1 MNRILGRAMPY
12 ELPPDPSTARR
23 TRLTRWVTFG
33 LAALLVAAVAYFAY
47 VGYEGSRQLT
57 DAPSP
62 TTDCRTPAAFG
73 WAYEAINYDIAGDAA
88 LEVETDPADCTAR
101 GAPAGDA
108 LTSFDDVA
116 LAGWYVPAGSG
127 ADPAAATVVLAHGWS
142 SNKSQL
148 LDRAAM
154 LHDAYNL
161 VLFDF
166 RNHGQSGETAT
177 TQGVREARD
186 LRAVLDWLES
196 AKAPAAVAVLGVSMG
211 GATALLEASRRPARR
226 RARVESTH
234 ATLANA
240 VQARLERSG
249 YPLAH
254 AGFVGSPARDA
265 AAHRRGREHR
275 GSGAGHR
282 AASTSGRCCSCT
294 VAPTTPS
301 APTDGET
308 LRAAADEAGSPVE
321 LQICPDAGHAESPE
335 VCAEAYRG
343 WVLGFLDRVL
353 GTGG

>member
-1 MNRILGRAMPY
+1 MPY

-33 LAALLVAAVAYFAY
+33 FAALLVAAVAYFAY

-62 TTDCRTPAAFG
+62 SNDCRTPAAFG
-73 WAYEAINYDIAGDAA
+73 WAYEPINYDIAGDAA
-88 LEVETDPADCTAR
+88 LEAEPDPTDCAAR
-101 GAPAGDA
+101 GAAAGDA
-108 LTSFDDVA
+108 LTSFDDVP
-116 LAGWYVPAGSG
+116 LAGWYVPAANG
-127 ADPAAATVVLAHGWS
+127 ADPAGPTVVLAHGWS

-154 LHDAYNL
+154 LHDSYNL

-186 LRAVLDWLES
+186 LHAVLDWLES
-196 AKAPAAVAVLGVSMG
+196 SKGPTEVAVLGVSMG
-211 GATALLEASRRPARR
+211 GASALLEAAADP
-226 RARVESTH
+226 RVDALVIESTH

-249 YPLAH
+249 YPLAMP
-254 AGFVGSPARDA
+254 GSWAVLLGTLLRTGED
-265 AAHRRGREHR
+265 
-275 GSGAGHR
+275 
-282 AASTSGRCCSCT
+282 ASTADPAQAIASLDERPVLLVYGG
-294 VAPTTPS
+294 ADD
-301 APTDGET
+301 AIGADDGEI
-308 LRAAADEAGSPVE
+308 LRSAAEEAGSPTE
-321 LQICPDAGHAESPE
+321 LQTCADAGHAESPE

>member
-1 MNRILGRAMPY
+1 MPY

-33 LAALLVAAVAYFAY
+33 FAALLVVAVVYFAY

-73 WAYEAINYDIAGDAA
+73 WTYEPINYDIAGDAA
-88 LEVETDPADCTAR
+88 LAAEADPTDC
-101 GAPAGDA
+101 AGRSAAAGEA
-108 LTSFDDVA
+108 LTSSDDVP
-116 LAGWYVPAGSG
+116 LAGWYIAAGAG
-127 ADPAAATVVLAHGWS
+127 ADPAAPTVVLAHGWG

-148 LDRAAM
+148 LERAAM
-154 LHDAYNL
+154 LHDTYNL

-166 RNHGQSGETAT
+166 RNHGQSGDAAT

-196 AKAPAAVAVLGVSMG
+196 SKAPADIAVLGVSMG
-211 GATALLEASRRPARR
+211 GATGLLEAAGDL
-226 RARVESTH
+226 RVDALVIESTH

-249 YPLAH
+249 YPLAMP
-254 AGFVGSPARDA
+254 GSWAVLLGTLMRTGED
-265 AAHRRGREHR
+265 
-275 GSGAGHR
+275 
-282 AASTSGRCCSCT
+282 ASTADPAQAIASLDERPVLLVYGGADDT
-294 VAPTTPS
+294 IGAD
-301 APTDGET
+301 DGET
-308 LRAAADEAGSPVE
+308 LRAAAADAGSPVE
-321 LQICPDAGHAESPE
+321 LETCPEAGHAESPE
-335 VCAEAYRG
+335 VCGEAYRG